1 MGKEYLKTTEK
12 QVSDQVSDQVIT
24 AIVFDVL
31 STEIQE
37 IINVKHRDYFAP
49 LTVEV

>member
-12 QVSDQVSDQVIT
+12 QVSDQVIT

-37 IINVKHRDYFAP
+37 IIIVKHRDYFAP